1 MEEADELVLVPD
13 AADLRS
19 YQLDEDAD
27 DAHDHEAH
35 FLAGNS
41 QKTID
46 LNYFASEPA
55 ISNPAAQ
62 CDTMEAT
69 VECGTTEAAA
79 QFGTTDATALSGA
92 ESDGSG
98 AQSGAEAENESSV
111 DDDVE
116 TVDGGLSDE
125 EGLGTEE
132 VEVADEPGCKDR
144 EGDHG
149 WQQHAVGVICSV
161 GLAAAATGLAL
172 LLGGQQQTPHR
183 VHFRVAGDRKE
194 AKVSARRDARLDQ
207 GISVPRFEHAPAI
220 VSFGGSY
227 DSFRF

>member
-1 MEEADELVLVPD
+1 MDSLVLEMEEADEFVLVPD
-13 AADLRS
+13 TADLSS

-27 DAHDHEAH
+27 DAYDQEAH

-41 QKTID
+41 EKTID

-55 ISNPAAQ
+55 TCNPAAQ

-69 VECGTTEAAA
+69 VECGTTEAAVE
-79 QFGTTDATALSGA
+79 FGTTEVAAQLGTTEATAPSGA

-98 AQSGAEAENESSV
+98 AQSGAEAESESSV
-111 DDDVE
+111 EDDVE
-116 TVDGGLSDE
+116 TGDGGLSDE
-125 EGLGTEE
+125 EGLGKEE
-132 VEVADEPGCKDR
+132 VGVAEEPGCNGR

-172 LLGGQQQTPHR
+172 LLGGQQQTQHR
-183 VHFRVAGDRKE
+183 VHLRAAGDP
-194 AKVSARRDARLDQ
+194 KVRQYKFPTAN
-207 GISVPRFEHAPAI
+207 
-220 VSFGGSY
+220 
-227 DSFRF
+227 